1 MKSFKPPRSF
11 FNLKLKGNELKKE
24 KDKYYELS
32 VNANNWRRISLSLM
46 IIIVFLAGGLMKI
59 ALTKKVD
66 TFIVEKNGN
75 VYSVVGEVNGLSKKQ
90 EKASEQEII
99 YFLNEVIDG
108 IKGLPRNTEVYE
120 KNYRKS
126 LAYLSRSSAKKID
139 NYLKDEGY
147 VDKVKNGKTVEIS
160 FNTGARISDNTYQI
174 RWRQTT
180 YNKEG
185 EIESNINYSAILT
198 VTFTEVSEKTLYIN
212 PLGLMIVD
220 FSQKEEML

>member
-1 MKSFKPPRSF
+1 MKSFKPPKAF
-11 FNLKLKGNELKKE
+11 FNLTLGGHKLKNE

-32 VNANNWRRISLSLM
+32 VNANNWRKMCLSLL
-46 IIIVFLAGGLMKI
+46 IIVVFLAGGLLKI

-75 VYSVVGEVNGLSKKQ
+75 VYSVLGEVNGLSKKQ

-108 IKGLPRNTEVYE
+108 IKGLPRNTEIYE

-126 LAYLSRSSAKKID
+126 LAYLSRNSSKKID
-139 NYLKDEGY
+139 SYLKDEGY

-160 FNTGARISDNTYQI
+160 FNTGTRISDNTYQI

-180 YNKEG
+180 YTKEG
-185 EIESNINYSAILT
+185 EIESSINYSAIIT
-198 VTFTEVSEKTLYIN
+198 ITFTEVSEKTLYIN
-212 PLGLMIVD
+212 PLGLLIVD

>member
-1 MKSFKPPRSF
+1 MIPVPR
-11 FNLKLKGNELKKE
+11 
-24 KDKYYELS
+24 
-32 VNANNWRRISLSLM
+32 
-46 IIIVFLAGGLMKI
+46 
-59 ALTKKVD
+59 
-66 TFIVEKNGN
+66 KNGN
-75 VYSVVGEVNGLSKKQ
+75 VYSVLGEVNGLAKKQ

-126 LAYLSRSSAKKID
+126 LAYLSRSSSKKID

-160 FNTGARISDNTYQI
+160 FNTGTKISDNTYQI

-185 EIESNINYSAILT
+185 EIESSINYSAIIT
-198 VTFTEVSEKTLYIN
+198 ITFTEVSEKTLYVN
-212 PLGLMIVD
+212 PLGLLIVD